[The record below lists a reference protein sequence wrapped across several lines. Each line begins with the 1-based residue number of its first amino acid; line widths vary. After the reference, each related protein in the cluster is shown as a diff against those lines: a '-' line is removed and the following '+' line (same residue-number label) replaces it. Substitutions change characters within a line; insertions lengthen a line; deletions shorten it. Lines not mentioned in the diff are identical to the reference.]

1 LKDTAHKLKKGIIS
15 FSPLAQ
21 GMLTD
26 RYLNGIPADS
36 RVNTDGRFL
45 KAVDITDSR
54 LAQIKKLNELAGKRG
69 QTLAE
74 MALAWIL
81 KDGIVTSVLVGA
93 SKPSQILDNIKA
105 IENVNFSDEELKL
118 IDEIVAE

>member
-1 LKDTAHKLKKGIIS
+1 
-15 FSPLAQ
+15 
-21 GMLTD
+21 
-26 RYLNGIPADS
+26 
-36 RVNTDGRFL
+36 VNTDGRFL
-45 KAVDITDSR
+45 KADDITESR
-54 LAQIKKLNELAGKRG
+54 LTQIKKLNELAGKRG

-105 IENVNFSDEELKL
+105 IENVNFSDEELRL